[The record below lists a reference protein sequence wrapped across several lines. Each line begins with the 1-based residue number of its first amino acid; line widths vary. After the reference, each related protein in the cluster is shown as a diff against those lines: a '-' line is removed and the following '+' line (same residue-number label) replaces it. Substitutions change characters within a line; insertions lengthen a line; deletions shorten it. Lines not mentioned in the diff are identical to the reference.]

1 MVLRMSDVFLSG
13 GRYTSRC
20 TVITGREAV
29 ADIDII
35 TYSGEINMDGYR
47 SVCDALQKKKN
58 DKALLVLSTPG
69 GDPHAG
75 FRIARALQH
84 NFSSFDAL
92 VPRFCK
98 SAGTLL
104 VVGASALYLDDMSE
118 LGPLDI
124 QVRKSDEIIGR
135 NSGLDILQ
143 AVSYLQNHAMGA
155 FRSHLVELTQ
165 AGLSTRVAS
174 DICTKLTTGLFE
186 PIFAQIDPMK
196 LAEMQ
201 RATEIAFAYGQR
213 LNEKS
218 GNLRINGL
226 ARLVTGY
233 PSHGFVIDR
242 KEARTIF
249 IAVHQPLGLLSQFS
263 KALHAEMERNTFSQT
278 PDVRILSVPEFDQ
291 GAPHANSPDTGS
303 GPEGAEAGSAE
314 VSRNQQTFSEA
325 TGGSEPSST
334 GDKTSQ

>member
-1 MVLRMSDVFLSG
+1 MA
-13 GRYTSRC
+13 
-20 TVITGREAV
+20 E
-29 ADIDII
+29 IDII
-35 TYSGEINMDGYR
+35 TYSGEINMDGYQ
-47 SVCDALQKKKN
+47 SVCDALEKKKN

-92 VPRFCK
+92 VPRYCK

-104 VVGASALYLDDMSE
+104 VVGASALFLDDMSE

-155 FRSHLVELTQ
+155 FRANLVELTQ

-218 GNLRINGL
+218 NNLRANGL

-249 IAVHQPLGLLSQFS
+249 ISVHQPKGLLSEWS
-263 KALHAEMERNTFSQT
+263 KALHAQMEKNTYSQ
-278 PDVRILSVPEFDQ
+278 SPEVHLVSIPNFDQ
-291 GAPHANSPDTGS
+291 GVPHENSSDTGS
-303 GPEGAEAGSAE
+303 GTESAQTSSSEVGGDQQAFSAAATVPESPPDDSAK
-314 VSRNQQTFSEA
+314 Q
-325 TGGSEPSST
+325 
-334 GDKTSQ
+334 

>member
-1 MVLRMSDVFLSG
+1 MDSF
-13 GRYTSRC
+13 
-20 TVITGREAV
+20 
-29 ADIDII
+29 DII
-35 TYSGEINMDGYR
+35 TYSGEINMGGYQ
-47 SVCDALQKKKN
+47 SMCEALGTRKN

-92 VPRFCK
+92 VPRYCK

-135 NSGLDILQ
+135 NSGLNIVQ
-143 AVSYLQNHAMGA
+143 AVSYLQSHAMGA
-155 FRSHLVELTQ
+155 FRNNLVELTQ

-201 RATEIAFAYGQR
+201 RATEIAFEYGQR

-218 GNLRINGL
+218 LNLRLDGL
-226 ARLVTGY
+226 TRLVTGY

-242 KEARTIF
+242 KEARNIF
-249 IAVHQPLGLLSQFS
+249 LKVHKPEGLLAIWS
-263 KALHAEMERNTFSQT
+263 KDLRTEMEKNTYSQT
-278 PDVRILSVPEFDQ
+278 PKVRLISSDEFNQGVPHEN
-291 GAPHANSPDTGS
+291 APNTGG
-303 GPEGAEAGSAE
+303 GPESPAASCTEISG
-314 VSRNQQTFSEA
+314 NQQVVAEMA
-325 TGGSEPSST
+325 TIAEPQST
-334 GDKTSQ
+334 DIQTKQ

>member
-1 MVLRMSDVFLSG
+1 M
-13 GRYTSRC
+13 
-20 TVITGREAV
+20 
-29 ADIDII
+29 ADIDFI
-35 TYSGEINMDGYR
+35 TYSGEINMDGYQA
-47 SVCDALQKKKN
+47 VCNALAKKKN

-92 VPRFCK
+92 VPRYCK

-104 VVGASALYLDDMSE
+104 VVGASALFLDDMSE

-124 QVRKSDEIIGR
+124 QVRKSDEIMGR

-155 FRSHLVELTQ
+155 FRANLVELTQ

-213 LNEKS
+213 LNERSK
-218 GNLRINGL
+218 NLRADGL

-249 IAVHQPLGLLSQFS
+249 ITVHQPKGLLSEWS
-263 KALHAEMERNTFSQT
+263 KALHAHMEKNTYST
-278 PDVRILSVPEFDQ
+278 SPEVHLLSVANFDQ
-291 GAPHANSPDTGS
+291 GVPHEDPSDTGS
-303 GPEGAEAGSAE
+303 GPQGSQTGGAEISG
-314 VSRNQQTFSEA
+314 NQQDVSA
-325 TGGSEPSST
+325 TAA
-334 GDKTSQ
+334 DKE

>member
-1 MVLRMSDVFLSG
+1 MAS
-13 GRYTSRC
+13 
-20 TVITGREAV
+20 
-29 ADIDII
+29 IDII
-35 TYSGEINMDGYR
+35 TYSGEINMDGYH
-47 SVCDALQKKKN
+47 SMCDALDKKKS

-92 VPRFCK
+92 VPRYCK

-135 NSGLDILQ
+135 NSGLDIVQ
-143 AVSYLQNHAMGA
+143 AVSYLQSHAMGA
-155 FRSHLVELTQ
+155 FRSNLVELTQ

-218 GNLRINGL
+218 LNLRSDGL
-226 ARLVTGY
+226 TRLVTGY

-242 KEARTIF
+242 KEAKNIF
-249 IAVHQPLGLLSQFS
+249 IKVHKPEGLVAELS
-263 KALHAEMERNTFSQT
+263 KALRTQMEINTYSQT
-278 PDVRILSVPEFDQ
+278 PEVRLLSVPDFDQ
-291 GAPHANSPDTGS
+291 GVPNENAPDA
-303 GPEGAEAGSAE
+303 
-314 VSRNQQTFSEA
+314 R
-325 TGGSEPSST
+325 GGSESAEASCT
-334 GDKTSQ
+334 EISGDQQTVAETTPHPELQAPNDTTKQ

>member
-1 MVLRMSDVFLSG
+1 M
-13 GRYTSRC
+13 T
-20 TVITGREAV
+20 E
-29 ADIDII
+29 IDII
-35 TYSGEINMDGYR
+35 TYSGEINMDGYLA
-47 SVCDALQKKKN
+47 VCNALASKKHN
-58 DKALLVLSTPG
+58 KALLVVSTPG

-84 NFSSFDAL
+84 NFTRFDAL
-92 VPRFCK
+92 VPRYCK

-104 VVGASALYLDDMSE
+104 IVGASELYLDDMSE

-186 PIFAQIDPMK
+186 PIFAQVDPMK

-201 RATEIAFAYGQR
+201 RATEIAFAYGHR
-213 LNEKS
+213 LNES
-218 GNLRINGL
+218 SNNLRADGL
-226 ARLVTGY
+226 VRLITGY

-249 IAVHQPLGLLSQFS
+249 TSVHKPTGLLAEWS
-263 KALHAEMERNTFSQT
+263 KALHVEMEKNTYTQIPEVRLFSIPSQ
-278 PDVRILSVPEFDQ
+278 DQ
-291 GAPHANSPDTGS
+291 GAANENSSNTGAS
-303 GPEGAEAGSAE
+303 PEGAKAGSAE
-314 VSRNQQTFSEA
+314 ISGNQQALAETASAEKQ
-325 TGGSEPSST
+325 PSSEST
-334 GDKTSQ
+334 K

>member
-1 MVLRMSDVFLSG
+1 VDP
-13 GRYTSRC
+13 
-20 TVITGREAV
+20 
-29 ADIDII
+29 IDII
-35 TYSGEINMDGYR
+35 IYSGEINMDGYQ
-47 SVCDALQKKKN
+47 SVCEALEQKKN
-58 DKALLVLSTPG
+58 EKALLVLCTPG

-92 VPRFCK
+92 VPRYCK

-124 QVRKSDEIIGR
+124 QVRKSDEISGR

-218 GNLRINGL
+218 GNLRASGL

-242 KEARTIF
+242 KEARNIF
-249 IAVHQPLGLLSQFS
+249 ITVHQPAGLLSQWS
-263 KALHAEMERNTFSQT
+263 KALHAEMEKNTYSQS
-278 PDVRILSVPEFDQ
+278 PEVRLVSVPNFVNGVPNETT
-291 GAPHANSPDTGS
+291 SDTGS
-303 GPEGAEAGSAE
+303 SPTSAQASSAE
-314 VSRNQQTFSEA
+314 ISGDQQAFSEA
-325 TGGSEPSST
+325 AADSTDSIQPSSDT
-334 GDKTSQ
+334 DG

>member
-1 MVLRMSDVFLSG
+1 M
-13 GRYTSRC
+13 
-20 TVITGREAV
+20 

-35 TYSGEINMDGYR
+35 TYSGEINMDGYQA
-47 SVCDALQKKKN
+47 VCDALAKKKN
-58 DKALLVLSTPG
+58 DRALLVLSTPG

-92 VPRFCK
+92 VPRYCK

-104 VVGASALYLDDMSE
+104 VVGASALFLDDMSE

-143 AVSYLQNHAMGA
+143 AVSYLQNHAMGS
-155 FRSHLVELTQ
+155 FRANLVELTQ

-218 GNLRINGL
+218 NNLRANGL

-249 IAVHQPLGLLSQFS
+249 ITVHQPKGLLSEWS
-263 KALHAEMERNTFSQT
+263 KALHAQMEKNTYST
-278 PDVRILSVPEFDQ
+278 SPEVHLVSVPNFDQ
-291 GAPHANSPDTGS
+291 GVPHEDSSDTGS
-303 GPEGAEAGSAE
+303 GLQGAPTSSAE
-314 VSRNQQTFSEA
+314 IGGDQQDLPTTA
-325 TGGSEPSST
+325 AGQEPHPDDST
-334 GDKTSQ
+334 KQ

>member
-1 MVLRMSDVFLSG
+1 M
-13 GRYTSRC
+13 
-20 TVITGREAV
+20 AN
-29 ADIDII
+29 IDII
-35 TYSGEINMDGYR
+35 TYSGEINMDGYQ
-47 SVCDALQKKKN
+47 SICDALTKKKSE
-58 DKALLVLSTPG
+58 KALLVLSTPG

-84 NFSSFDAL
+84 KFSSFDAL
-92 VPRFCK
+92 VPRYCK

-186 PIFAQIDPMK
+186 PIFAQVDPMK

-218 GNLRINGL
+218 GNLRSDGL

-249 IAVHQPLGLLSQFS
+249 ITVHQPTGVLSELS
-263 KALHAEMERNTFSQT
+263 KALHAQMDKNTYAKT
-278 PDVRILSVPEFDQ
+278 PEVKLISLPDFDQ
-291 GAPHANSPDTGS
+291 GAPNENSPNAGGGS
-303 GPEGAEAGSAE
+303 EGSQAGGAE
-314 VSRNQQTFSEA
+314 VSGDQQAGPEA
-325 TGGSEPSST
+325 AVGSEPQSSNDST
-334 GDKTSQ
+334 KI

>member
-1 MVLRMSDVFLSG
+1 MS
-13 GRYTSRC
+13 T
-20 TVITGREAV
+20 
-29 ADIDII
+29 IDII
-35 TYSGEINMDGYR
+35 TYSGEINTDGYK
-47 SVCDALQKKKN
+47 SMCEAFAQKKS

-92 VPRFCK
+92 VPRYCK

-104 VVGASALYLDDMSE
+104 VVGASSLYLDDMSE

-124 QVRKSDEIIGR
+124 QVRKSDEIVGR

-143 AVSYLQNHAMGA
+143 AVSHLQTHAMMA
-155 FRSHLVELTQ
+155 FRSNLVELTQ

-174 DICTKLTTGLFE
+174 DISTKLTTGLFE

-218 GNLRINGL
+218 GNLRSDGL

-249 IAVHQPLGLLSQFS
+249 ISVHQPTGVVAQWS
-263 KALHAEMERNTFSQT
+263 KALHAEMERNTYSKT
-278 PDVRILSVPEFDQ
+278 PEVRLLSIPNVVQGVPNE
-291 GAPHANSPDTGS
+291 NSPDAGS
-303 GPEGAEAGSAE
+303 GSASDQAGSAE
-314 VSRNQQTFSEA
+314 VIGDHQAVAVPLT
-325 TGGSEPSST
+325 GSEPQFI
-334 GDKTSQ
+334 GNPAD

>member
-1 MVLRMSDVFLSG
+1 MPS
-13 GRYTSRC
+13 
-20 TVITGREAV
+20 
-29 ADIDII
+29 IDII
-35 TYSGEINMDGYR
+35 TYSGEINMGGYQ
-47 SVCDALQKKKN
+47 SMCDALNEKKS

-84 NFSSFDAL
+84 HFSNFDAL
-92 VPRFCK
+92 VPRYCK

-135 NSGLDILQ
+135 NSGLDIVQ

-155 FRSHLVELTQ
+155 FRSNLVELTQ

-218 GNLRINGL
+218 KNLRSDGL

-242 KEARTIF
+242 KEARNIF
-249 IAVHQPLGLLSQFS
+249 TTVHKPAGLVAELSQ
-263 KALHAEMERNTFSQT
+263 ALRTEMEKNTYSQV
-278 PDVRILSVPEFDQ
+278 PEVRLLSVPDFDK
-291 GAPHANSPDTGS
+291 GVPHENAPSTGS
-303 GPEGAEAGSAE
+303 GPESAEASCTEISGDRQAHAE
-314 VSRNQQTFSEA
+314 TATAPEQQ
-325 TGGSEPSST
+325 ST
-334 GDKTSQ
+334 DIPTKQ